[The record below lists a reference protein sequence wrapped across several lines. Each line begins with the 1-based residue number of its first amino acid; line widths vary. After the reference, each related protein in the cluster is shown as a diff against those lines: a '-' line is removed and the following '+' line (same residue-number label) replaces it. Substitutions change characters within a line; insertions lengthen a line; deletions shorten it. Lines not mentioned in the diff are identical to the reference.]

1 MLVDESLRDELA
13 RAITHPSKLLIEAA
27 FQKQRAAKQ
36 ALYDHHRTLLF
47 EPIGRKAPQ
56 FCGPLGVLASSI
68 LPRHS
73 VSPVV
78 VHGAIREIV
87 QLYYIGSAV
96 REWQHVDR
104 DGHVY
109 GWECSISLYHIV
121 SPSVGCQP
129 CLVDVVPLL
138 DKPNLAAIHRKLS
151 LYDSIVDPLPAARPA
166 PPATALISTSP
177 LSKSPTTT
185 ITTVASKLP
194 PSLSSSSSSVA
205 AAAGEAASS
214 FPPSTACSC
223 IILALSCAESVEA
236 LAVELGFIV
245 QRL

>member
-96 REWQHVDR
+96 REWIATATSTAGSAPSR
-104 DGHVY
+104 
-109 GWECSISLYHIV
+109 CTISSHH
-121 SPSVGCQP
+121 PSV
-129 CLVDVVPLL
+129 VSHV
-138 DKPNLAAIHRKLS
+138 
-151 LYDSIVDPLPAARPA
+151 
-166 PPATALISTSP
+166 
-177 LSKSPTTT
+177 
-185 ITTVASKLP
+185 
-194 PSLSSSSSSVA
+194 
-205 AAAGEAASS
+205 
-214 FPPSTACSC
+214 
-223 IILALSCAESVEA
+223 
-236 LAVELGFIV
+236 
-245 QRL
+245 

>member
-129 CLVDVVPLL
+129 CLVDVVQAQPRRH
-138 DKPNLAAIHRKLS
+138 PPQALALRFDRRS
-151 LYDSIVDPLPAARPA
+151 AACRTPGA
-166 PPATALISTSP
+166 
-177 LSKSPTTT
+177 
-185 ITTVASKLP
+185 
-194 PSLSSSSSSVA
+194 SSSNGAHLDLATVQVSNDYHHHCRIETAAVA
-205 AAAGEAASS
+205 IVIVIFGGRGGRRG
-214 FPPSTACSC
+214 
-223 IILALSCAESVEA
+223 
-236 LAVELGFIV
+236 GFIISAV
-245 QRL
+245 DCLLLYYSSTLLRRVG